1 MSRQRS
7 LEVIESSPYVT
18 IGELVKLTGVRYST
32 LKYYT
37 EEGMLVFE
45 QEEKNLTRRYKR
57 VETIERINLIKS
69 LREEGKTIPQV
80 KEIIS
85 QINECFEK
93 NEQ

>member
-18 IGELVKLTGVRYST
+18 IGELVRLTGVRYST

-85 QINECFEK
+85 QINES
-93 NEQ
+93 N